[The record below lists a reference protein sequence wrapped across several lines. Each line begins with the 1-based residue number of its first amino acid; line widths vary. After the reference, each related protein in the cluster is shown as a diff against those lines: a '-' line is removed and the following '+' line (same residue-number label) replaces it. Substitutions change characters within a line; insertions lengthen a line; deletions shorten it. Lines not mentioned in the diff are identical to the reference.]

1 MVAVSGV
8 SALYRDPTSPSP
20 SPLQEANV
28 RMVAVSGV
36 SALYRDGR
44 DNVLALHEFKSRF
57 DARFRELIFDVE
69 EEVAVQAVRRGS
81 GGGERCRR
89 LCVWGA
95 LDEGRFRQ

>member
-1 MVAVSGV
+1 M
-8 SALYRDPTSPSP
+8 
-20 SPLQEANV
+20 E
-28 RMVAVSGV
+28 AVSGV

-81 GGGERCRR
+81 GGGGSGAGG
-89 LCVWGA
+89 CVCGVPWMRDGPGSDIHTSPN
-95 LDEGRFRQ
+95 LSVISTPHPTFQ